1 MLLARLEQRF
11 VDNVYTSRWQYVFK
25 HDSELGNAPA
35 HALFDRVKVGRAV
48 DGAWRDLDDKGL
60 GNLPPARRF
69 SDYAVAIDREG
80 LPEGVEIIERL

>member
-35 HALFDRVKVGRAV
+35 HALFERIRPSLKAGISVPRA
-48 DGAWRDLDDKGL
+48 
-60 GNLPPARRF
+60 F
-69 SDYAVAIDREG
+69 SDYDIIVRDTG
-80 LPEGVEIIERL
+80 LPAGVTLMQRV